1 MGGWSTML
9 RLFLERLLVGPC
21 GFATV
26 GVPLL
31 IDGEHRLVFARLT
44 NLLSDGDGHRQ
55 ALGWKGASGLKPCFK
70 HFNVFKKDRKSPPT
84 VASHASVGSMFE
96 CPLV

>member
-1 MGGWSTML
+1 ML

-55 ALGWKGASGLKPCFK
+55 ALGLEGASGLKQCFK
-70 HFNVFKKDRKSPPT
+70 HFKVFKKDRKWPPT
-84 VASHASVGSMFE
+84 VASHASAGSIFE